1 MLALGHT
8 GLALGAAVLL
18 AGALSGK
25 LSSKAGQNRAG
36 ESVSPASQAAPT
48 SSNKISWLDS
58 LASRFD
64 IRLLLIG
71 SLLPDIIDKL
81 VGQVFFKET
90 FSNGRIFSHTLLF
103 LILLTAA
110 GFYLYRRRSQT
121 GLLALAFGTLTHLIF
136 DQMWHVPQTLFWP
149 LFGFA
154 LVKIDLSNWIPGM
167 LWAML
172 TEPTV
177 YVPELTG
184 GAILAWFALTLLHRR
199 KIYAFIRYGRIR

>member
-8 GLALGAAVLL
+8 GLTLGAAVLL
-18 AGALSGK
+18 AGALSSK

-36 ESVSPASQAAPT
+36 GSASPSSPAAPT
-48 SSNKISWLDS
+48 SSSKISWLDS

-71 SLLPDIIDKL
+71 SLLSDIIDKMI
-81 VGQVFFKET
+81 GQVFFKET
-90 FSNGRIFSHTLLF
+90 FSNGRIFAHTLLF

-110 GFYLYRRRSQT
+110 GFYFYQRRSQT
-121 GLLALAFGTLTHLIF
+121 RPLTLAFGTLTHLIF

-167 LWAML
+167 LSAML
-172 TEPTV
+172 TAPSV
-177 YVPELTG
+177 YVPELAG

>member
-1 MLALGHT
+1 MLALGHS
-8 GLALGAAVLL
+8 GLTLGAAVLL

-25 LSSKAGQNRAG
+25 RFSKANQNRDG
-36 ESVSPASQAAPT
+36 ESTSPSSEAPT
-48 SSNKISWLDS
+48 SSSKVSRLDS
-58 LASRFD
+58 LATRFD

-81 VGQVFFKET
+81 VGQVLFRDT

-103 LILLTAA
+103 LILLTVA
-110 GFYLYRRRSQT
+110 GLYFYRRRSQT
-121 GLLALAFGTLTHLIF
+121 GLLALAFGTMTHLIF

-167 LWAML
+167 FLAML
-172 TEPTV
+172 TQPTV
-177 YVPELTG
+177 YVPELAG
-184 GAILAWFALTLLHRR
+184 GAILAWFAWTLLRR
-199 KIYAFIRYGRIR
+199 KKIYAFIRYGRIR